1 MLEISKVIKE
11 YDRKVLDEV
20 SFSVEKGKICGL
32 FGINGAGKST
42 LLKILCGIEKHNSG
56 QILFDGKEIIQG
68 EYPKI
73 GAMIESPCFFP
84 NMTGYE
90 NLKLLSY
97 LKKDITEESI
107 NNALKQ
113 VGLANKSK
121 VLVKKYSLG
130 MKQRLYFAS
139 AIMRN
144 VDILL
149 LDEPFNG
156 IDPIALNTL
165 ELLIKKLANNG
176 TTIIISSHEIR
187 ELQVL
192 VDQVIFI
199 DDGKIIFNKPSQG
212 LDIFNEFVCRVNNK
226 GNVQ

>member
-1 MLEISKVIKE
+1 MLEINKIVKE
-11 YDRKVLDEV
+11 YDRKVLDEI
-20 SFSVEKGKICGL
+20 SFSVEKGTICGL
-32 FGINGAGKST
+32 FGLNGAGKST
-42 LLKILCGIEKHNSG
+42 LLKILCGLEKQNSG
-56 QILFDGKEIIQG
+56 QILFDGKEIILG
-68 EYPKI
+68 KYPKI

-97 LKKDITEESI
+97 LKKDITNESI
-107 NNALKQ
+107 KLALKK
-113 VGLANKSK
+113 VGLANKSN

-139 AIMRN
+139 AIIRN
-144 VDILL
+144 VDVLL

-165 ELLIKKLANNG
+165 ELLIKELANNG
-176 TTIIISSHEIR
+176 TTILISSHEIR

-192 VDQVIFI
+192 VDQVIFL
-199 DDGKIIFNKPSQG
+199 DGGKIIFNKPSQG
-212 LDIFNEFVCRVNNK
+212 LDIFNEFVSRVSNK